1 MVGFTWTITTLLTL
15 FAFFTSIVLVIQI
28 HTHYRRM
35 ARYYQS
41 DEWYQSYYYADDY
54 NDNDGNDEGEHRGSG
69 DAEREQEAYLL
80 LGSISARSI
89 TFVSVYTMMLATG
102 LSLYGSTAIVGF
114 TSLRGIYIAPCFSS
128 GSDNMRVGIFGGA
141 VVIFANLLLVCAVIL
156 GEVRVS
162 EAKQSKGISIR
173 WTDCYIMLL
182 LFVVPMD
189 VMFLS
194 IYVYIY
200 IYTHTYIIG
209 KL

>member
-1 MVGFTWTITTLLTL
+1 
-15 FAFFTSIVLVIQI
+15 
-28 HTHYRRM
+28 M

-162 EAKQSKGISIR
+162 EAKQSI
-173 WTDCYIMLL
+173 
-182 LFVVPMD
+182 VPMD

-200 IYTHTYIIG
+200 IHTHTHISLMQALISNLLSKLFYIRIVPTCRW
-209 KL
+209 KTTKKKIIIETTWTTWNPTEWSE